1 MKYIKLYEIFKDY
14 ANYGSE
20 WKIGDIIVP
29 AYPFYL
35 GTTGELIGG
44 GLNNKKYEIIEFA
57 HVNTTVKVKELFSN
71 RVLDVYLS
79 KDKFMTEE
87 EWELQ
92 SMAQKYNIR

>member
-1 MKYIKLYEIFKDY
+1 MKYIKLYEDFKDY

-20 WKIGDIIVP
+20 WKIGDILVSS
-29 AYPFYL
+29 YPFYL
-35 GTTGELIGG
+35 NTTGELIGG
-44 GLNNKKYEIIEFA
+44 GLNQKRYEIIEFA
-57 HVNTTVKVKELFSN
+57 HINTTVKVKELDSYK
-71 RVLDVYLS
+71 VLDVYLS